1 MKNRRLDDSENEI
14 VRSEFIDQSMDE
26 TMDQSINS
34 NPVDDE
40 KLYEKGLNY
49 ALYLLSLKMYTVS
62 EVRSKLAS
70 KAYPK
75 IVANRIVDYLLECR
89 FLDDLTYTETLI
101 RSKQSRYGA
110 YRMKQMLYR
119 KGILEDLIQTAYNN
133 LEDEGELVSA
143 EETVDEILN
152 KKIANTKIDW
162 DRLKVDYKYKVSI
175 YNKLASFL
183 ANRGFSSGVVKT
195 AVSKRLA
202 EQFVDEF

>member
-1 MKNRRLDDSENEI
+1 MKNYGLDYSEDLA
-14 VRSEFIDQSMDE
+14 VHDDALG
-26 TMDQSINS
+26 INRHEELHEELHE
-34 NPVDDE
+34 E

-49 ALYLLSLKMYTVS
+49 ALYLLSLKMYTVA
-62 EVRSKLAS
+62 EIRSKLAS
-70 KAYPK
+70 KAYSET
-75 IVANRIVDYLLECR
+75 IANRIVEYLLECR
-89 FLDDLTYTETLI
+89 FLNDLVYAETLI

-119 KGILEDLIQTAYNN
+119 KGISEDLIQTAYQN
-133 LEDEGELVSA
+133 LEDEGELVST
-143 EETVDEILN
+143 EETVDEILD
-152 KKIANTKIDW
+152 KKIATTKIDW

-202 EQFVDEF
+202 EQFIDEF